1 MNFTPS
7 ALCAV
12 VAVLH
17 DVVLALETEGAFG
30 AGVGF
35 GAGISSLVPAR
46 VNVLPRMSN
55 GL

>member
-7 ALCAV
+7 ALCAA

-17 DVVLALETEGAFG
+17 DVVFAFEAEDAFG

-35 GAGISSLVPAR
+35 GAGISSRSQRPG
-46 VNVLPRMSN
+46 NVLPRMSN